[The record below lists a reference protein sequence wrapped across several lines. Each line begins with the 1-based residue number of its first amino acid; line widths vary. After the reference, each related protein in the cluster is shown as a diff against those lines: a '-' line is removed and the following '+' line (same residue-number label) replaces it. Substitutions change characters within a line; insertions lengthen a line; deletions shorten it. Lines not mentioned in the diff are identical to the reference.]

1 MTGLY
6 TVLLLVVSN
15 NLVQLKV
22 IQEVVSLTVFTA
34 FTILVFRGQTFHWNH
49 IAAFVCLI
57 LAVYFVFM
65 K

>member
-1 MTGLY
+1 MDNGGPF
-6 TVLLLVVSN
+6 
-15 NLVQLKV
+15 NLFQHKLIK
-22 IQEVVSLTVFTA
+22 EVVSLTVFTA
-34 FTILVFRGQTFHWNH
+34 FTKLVFRGQAFLWNH